1 MKNLKIKT
9 DVLIVGSG
17 PVGCVLAERLSN
29 DLNLKCLIVEKRDHV
44 AGNCFDLKNNKGL
57 LYHKYGPHY
66 LRFKNKKTFNYL
78 SKFTK
83 WIKGDYIVK
92 SYVDKKL
99 YNFPININTLE
110 KLFNLKFKTIEE
122 AKKFLDKKKI
132 KIKSPKNSEEF
143 ILSQVGKEIYEKF
156 YKNYSKKQ
164 WGIHPR
170 LLNKSV
176 LGRVPIRLNRDNF
189 YVNEKLK
196 FMPKDGYTA
205 MFKNMI
211 SNKNI
216 SIKLNT
222 DFKKIKKNIEYK
234 ILIYTGPVDEYFDY
248 KFGKLEW
255 RSLKFKF
262 ESFKKKYLQ
271 ECVQYNFPND
281 FKFTR
286 KVEIKHVTKQKSNY
300 TIISKEYPTKHGDPF
315 YPINTKKNSVLYL
328 KYLKLVKKLEKKQIY
343 FEGRLATYRYIN
355 TDEVIENALSLFEKI
370 KKKFRK

>member
-1 MKNLKIKT
+1 RECYTRSHSELGSQASLRRWYFVLRYGRVGHCQALPLMKNLKIKT

-248 KFGKLEW
+248 KF
-255 RSLKFKF
+255 
-262 ESFKKKYLQ
+262 
-271 ECVQYNFPND
+271 
-281 FKFTR
+281 
-286 KVEIKHVTKQKSNY
+286 
-300 TIISKEYPTKHGDPF
+300 
-315 YPINTKKNSVLYL
+315 
-328 KYLKLVKKLEKKQIY
+328 
-343 FEGRLATYRYIN
+343 
-355 TDEVIENALSLFEKI
+355 
-370 KKKFRK
+370 

>member
-9 DVLIVGSG
+9 DALIVGSG

-29 DLNLKCLIVEKRDHV
+29 DLNLKCLIIEKRDHV

-110 KLFNLKFKTIEE
+110 KLFKLKFKTSEE
-122 AKKFLDKKKI
+122 AKKFLDSKKI
-132 KIKSPKNSEEF
+132 RIKSPKNSEEF
-143 ILSQVGKEIYEKF
+143 ILSQVGKEIYDKF

-164 WGIHPR
+164 WGIHPK

-176 LGRVPIRLNRDNF
+176 LGRVPIRLNRNNF

-196 FMPKDGYTA
+196 FMPKDGYTS

-222 DFKKIKKNIEYK
+222 DFKKIKKNIQYK

-248 KFGKLEW
+248 KFGKITMEI
-255 RSLKFKF
+255 FK
-262 ESFKKKYLQ
+262 
-271 ECVQYNFPND
+271 
-281 FKFTR
+281 
-286 KVEIKHVTKQKSNY
+286 I
-300 TIISKEYPTKHGDPF
+300 
-315 YPINTKKNSVLYL
+315 
-328 KYLKLVKKLEKKQIY
+328 
-343 FEGRLATYRYIN
+343 
-355 TDEVIENALSLFEKI
+355 
-370 KKKFRK
+370 